1 MNLKNLLISAAAL
14 ASAPLFATTYYVT
27 PEGAGTKDGS
37 SWENAFD
44 VEAFREQALKNV
56 DGDIYNLAGG
66 TYKPSACI
74 IFKKATYATIN
85 GSTDGTRTILSGDQ
99 DNNGYPTN
107 KDLSRLLRF
116 QTVTGNGNTSKPVKI
131 NNVDFTS
138 VFTNMDTDNTDDG
151 DKTKGVGGIGA
162 LYIDNCGYVTIT
174 GCRFYSNWADG
185 KLGGAAVHARRS
197 QCIFEGCTFSGNNA
211 NYSGGAVRL
220 SSDKPEKGNTTFLN
234 CVFKNNTNY
243 HDKGGAIYMSTGATL
258 NIINTTISGNKA
270 SAVGSAIFA
279 ESNAEDNNHPCAVRI
294 INSTIAGNTI
304 TGDAQSGQIAS
315 TQSANIR
322 IVNSIVVSNND
333 KTADFHFAGATASD
347 KFSFISGGYNY
358 VGSVVD
364 EAAPA
369 TEVAPAVRAE
379 AETKINWQ
387 ESDNFGAGCTYAS
400 IFGENK
406 LNSDNVIV
414 PVKYVAGATNAQLTS
429 AVSTWNLPA
438 DIDLTTDLNGKA
450 RPDGSMPGSFAIT
463 EAEIPS
469 LPTSV
474 IETIETSA
482 DAPRL
487 VKKGN
492 GIYAIEGAAEG
503 ITVYT
508 INGTTVVS
516 TSGNTVD
523 LSSFANGMY
532 ILRSGNAAFKVMR

>member
-85 GSTDGTRTILSGDQ
+85 GNTDGARTILSGDINN
-99 DNNGYPTN
+99 DNHASDG
-107 KDLSRLLRF
+107 DLQRLIRF
-116 QTVTGNGNTSKPVKI
+116 QTNTANGNTTKPVKI
-131 NNVDFTS
+131 NNIDFTS
-138 VFTNMDTDNTDDG
+138 VYTNVSEDPKDD
-151 DKTKGVGGIGA
+151 DATTGVAGIGA
-162 LYIDNCGYVTIT
+162 LYLDNSGDVTVT
-174 GCRFYSNWADG
+174 GCRFYGNWAQG
-185 KLGGAAVHARRS
+185 SLGGAAVHARRS
-197 QCIFEGCTFSGNNA
+197 QTMFINCIFNGNSA
-211 NYSGGAVRL
+211 NYRGGAVRL
-220 SSDKPEKGNTTFLN
+220 SSDNPAKGNTTFQN
-234 CVFKNNTNY
+234 CVFKGNTNY
-243 HDKGGAIYMSTGATL
+243 HQLGGAIFMSHGATL
-258 NIINTTISGNKA
+258 NIVSTTISGNKA
-270 SAVGSAIFA
+270 ATSGAAIYA
-279 ESNAEDNNHPCAVRI
+279 NSSNDYKCTLTVV
-294 INSTIAGNTI
+294 NSTIAGNQI
-304 TGDAQSGQIAS
+304 TGNAQNGQITS
-315 TQSANIR
+315 TQFANIR
-322 IVNSIVVSNND
+322 IANSIVVSNDD

-347 KFSFISGGYNY
+347 KFSFVSGGYNY

-369 TEVAPAVRAE
+369 TEEAPAVRAE
-379 AETKINWQ
+379 TETKINWQ

-414 PVKYVAGATNAQLTS
+414 PVKYVTGATNAQLTS

-438 DIDLTTDLNGKA
+438 GIDLTTDLNGKA

-508 INGTTVVS
+508 INGATVVS

-532 ILRSGNAAFKVMR
+532 ILRSGNATFKVMR

>member
-44 VEAFREQALKNV
+44 VEAFRLKAAENAN
-56 DGDIYNLAGG
+56 GDIYNLAGG
-66 TYKPSACI
+66 VYKPSETI
-74 IFKKATYATIN
+74 IFKTATGATLN
-85 GSTDGTRTILSGDQ
+85 GNTNGDRTIFSGDKNG
-99 DNNGYPTN
+99 NNNPENG
-107 KDLSRLLRF
+107 DMSRLIRF
-116 QTVTGNGNTSKPVKI
+116 QTNTLNGDSQKAVII
-131 NNVDFTS
+131 NNIDFTC
-138 VFTNMDTDNTDDG
+138 VFTNTNNASETM
-151 DKTKGVGGIGA
+151 GA
-162 LYIDNCGYVTIT
+162 LMIDNCGDTQVND
-174 GCRFYSNWADG
+174 CNFYANWSDG
-185 KLGGAAVHARRS
+185 QQGGAAAHLFRSTVKFKNCIFRNNSANYRGGALRLRS
-197 QCIFEGCTFSGNNA
+197 QIDDPA
-211 NYSGGAVRL
+211 
-220 SSDKPEKGNTTFLN
+220 KQKGFTTFEN

-243 HDKGGAIYMSTGATL
+243 HSMGGAICVQHAVAV
-258 NIINTTISGNKA
+258 NIINTTIYGNK
-270 SAVGSAIFA
+270 SAEQGAAIYIGGKDA
-279 ESNAEDNNHPCAVRI
+279 TYARALNI
-294 INSTIAGNTI
+294 INSTIAGNT
-304 TGDAQSGQIAS
+304 TSSEKGNGQIYS
-315 TQSANIR
+315 DQNANINTM
-322 IVNSIVVSNND
+322 NSIVVSDND

-347 KFSFISGGYNY
+347 KFSFVSGGYNY

-369 TEVAPAVRAE
+369 TEEAPAVRAE
-379 AETKINWQ
+379 TETKINWQ

-414 PVKYVAGATNAQLTS
+414 PVKYVTGATNAQLTS

-438 DIDLTTDLNGKA
+438 GIDLTTDLNGKA

-508 INGTTVVS
+508 INGATVVS

-532 ILRSGNAAFKVMR
+532 ILRSGNATFKVMR